1 MHAHVKLVS
10 LKILCWLLMDIC
22 LVSVE
27 WSDQHDVCFIYILN
41 IIIQLYNYAIE
52 LMLKNPPDKY
62 WSVGI
67 IPPKQ
72 APVSICFPNRLK
84 RSIEMIWPILRRGS
98 VSLKW
103 GYPNK
108 NWKPGFHGEQ
118 PNSLIV
124 MANNQQGTWILPNA
138 MCVHA
143 VWWLLIS
150 SCRETRVCIHHAG
163 KITLTRAIHVAS
175 AEI

>member
-108 NWKPGFHGEQ
+108 NWKPGFHETSS
-118 PNSLIV
+118 PIFKAKVVCTWLHVLIPFHALRTV
-124 MANNQQGTWILPNA
+124 YEVGPMRAGLWRA
-138 MCVHA
+138 MCATNVRRS
-143 VWWLLIS
+143 L
-150 SCRETRVCIHHAG
+150 CRQKG
-163 KITLTRAIHVAS
+163 GS
-175 AEI
+175 